1 MSDII
6 YNIELLQLTYTIHVR
21 YMINWES
28 IYSLNIY
35 LSDIICTYIPVWY
48 TEFRTP
54 FNKDI
59 DSQFTIYLT
68 CTIYVKC
75 NNYMLHDAAAALV
88 RTDIGENKSMSYNL
102 NGNKKIY
109 TSEVLL
115 LYGQFSRKQAGTLY
129 NI

>member
-1 MSDII
+1 
-6 YNIELLQLTYTIHVR
+6 
-21 YMINWES
+21 
-28 IYSLNIY
+28 
-35 LSDIICTYIPVWY
+35 
-48 TEFRTP
+48 
-54 FNKDI
+54 
-59 DSQFTIYLT
+59 
-68 CTIYVKC
+68 
-75 NNYMLHDAAAALV
+75 MLHDAAAALV